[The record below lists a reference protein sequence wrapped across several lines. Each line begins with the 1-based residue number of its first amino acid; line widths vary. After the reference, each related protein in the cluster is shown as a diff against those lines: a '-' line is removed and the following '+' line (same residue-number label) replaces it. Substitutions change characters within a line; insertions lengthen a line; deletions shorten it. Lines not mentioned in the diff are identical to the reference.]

1 MKHSLSPWRWDNWNR
16 IIDFIKMYHYAYIG
30 NHDFEE
36 IVEGVEIKSRATW
49 CKIKGDDKRKG

>member
-1 MKHSLSPWRWDNWNR
+1 
-16 IIDFIKMYHYAYIG
+16 MYHYAYIG
-30 NHDFEE
+30 NHYFEE